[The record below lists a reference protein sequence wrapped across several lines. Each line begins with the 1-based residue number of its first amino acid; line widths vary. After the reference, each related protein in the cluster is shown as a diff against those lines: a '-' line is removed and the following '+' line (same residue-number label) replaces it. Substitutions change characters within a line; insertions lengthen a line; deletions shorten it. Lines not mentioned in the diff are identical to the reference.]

1 MSKGKLVS
9 NLAIAYFMIGFVVA
23 ILFAL
28 YYRWSY
34 LSFLSPGF
42 YSVILSWPYQLI
54 GFMRDFLNYGLAG
67 KPI

>member
-1 MSKGKLVS
+1 MSKEKIISTIAIIYFMLGFVF
-9 NLAIAYFMIGFVVA
+9 AIAFA
-23 ILFAL
+23 I

-42 YSVILSWPYQLI
+42 YSVILTWPLQTMGFARDLLI
-54 GFMRDFLNYGLAG
+54 YGLAG

>member
-1 MSKGKLVS
+1 MSKDRIISIV
-9 NLAIAYFMIGFVVA
+9 AITYFTIGFIFA

-28 YYRWSY
+28 YYRWSP

-42 YSVILSWPYQLI
+42 YTVIFSWPYQMI
-54 GFMRDFLNYGLAG
+54 GFTRDLLTFGLAG